1 MTTITINEELGI
13 GRNSFESL
21 SDLLAY
27 LEENGLM
34 VVLHELTEDKVT
46 DDLRRK
52 AKEAKK
58 QYKEDPDSFSRL

>member
-21 SDLLAY
+21 SELLAY

-34 VVLHELTEDKVT
+34 VVLHELPEDEIT
-46 DDLRRK
+46 SDIRSK
-52 AKEAKK
+52 ADAAKK
-58 QYKEDPDSFSRL
+58 KYAEDPGAFLHL